1 MTQKEIIPTRIPS
14 ITDQFNPFLPVAD
27 IGAIE
32 MQLPIVKELLA
43 QSKIRGFKILDLGY
57 NSEMEIP
64 EAEYTPEDFPET
76 DYKILD
82 TIEMTNPSFTEV
94 SIRDFIVKADR
105 IFVLTVKNLNE
116 ANWNAVERYKSIY
129 VECKKAKIPFV
140 MIVNANKEE
149 INAFRKKHNFN
160 IPVFLNDETE
170 LKAIARSNP
179 SLLVIEK
186 GIMKGK
192 FAHRSTPSFDWI
204 KRNTLK
210 K

>member
-1 MTQKEIIPTRIPS
+1 
-14 ITDQFNPFLPVAD
+14 
-27 IGAIE
+27 
-32 MQLPIVKELLA
+32 
-43 QSKIRGFKILDLGY
+43 
-57 NSEMEIP
+57 
-64 EAEYTPEDFPET
+64 
-76 DYKILD
+76 
-82 TIEMTNPSFTEV
+82 
-94 SIRDFIVKADR
+94 
-105 IFVLTVKNLNE
+105 
-116 ANWNAVERYKSIY
+116 
-129 VECKKAKIPFV
+129 

-192 FAHRSTPSFDWI
+192 FTHRSTPSFDWI